1 MLAAWAVTLL
11 AFAGILAGL
20 FLGSSAKIS
29 DHLAAAAGGLLFGIS
44 LFLVIPEIAE
54 SSGWLAAVLLAV
66 AACCALIGLDRLLIH
81 TGHSPRH
88 GVVGPLLAAA
98 AIHSFLDGWSVR
110 VFAAQPLADI
120 AVPLGLALH
129 KIPEGLALGWIAR
142 RSFSNLWKAA
152 AIGGMVE
159 ATTLAGAFVEPR
171 ANQSGIAAF
180 GPWWSAVVLAIVAG
194 AFLFLGVHALVPAR
208 SRPGVV
214 PVFIATLV
222 TVGGIA
228 LVRGF

>member
-1 MLAAWAVTLL
+1 MVAAWALTLL
-11 AFAGILAGL
+11 AFAGIVIGL
-20 FLGSSAKIS
+20 FLGDSARLS

-54 SSGWLAAVLLAV
+54 ASGWLAAILLAI
-66 AACCALIGLDRLLIH
+66 AACCALIALDRLLIH

-88 GVVGPLLAAA
+88 GVIGPLLAAA
-98 AIHSFLDGWSVR
+98 ALHSSFDGWSVR
-110 VFAAQPLADI
+110 ALSLQPVADI

-129 KIPEGLALGWIAR
+129 KFPEGMALGWIAG
-142 RSFSNLWKAA
+142 RSFSSSLKAA
-152 AIGGMVE
+152 AICGTVE
-159 ATTLAGAFVEPR
+159 AMTLAGAFVEPR

-180 GPWWSAVVLAIVAG
+180 GPWWGAIVLAIVAG
-194 AFLFLGVHALVPAR
+194 GFLFLGVHALIPAR
-208 SRPGVV
+208 TRPGVI
-214 PVFIATLV
+214 PVFVATLA

>member
-1 MLAAWAVTLL
+1 MLAAWALTLL
-11 AFAGILAGL
+11 AFAGIWAGL
-20 FLGSSAKIS
+20 FLGHEAKLS

-54 SSGWLAAVLLAV
+54 ASGWLAAILLAA
-66 AACCALIGLDRLLIH
+66 AACCVLLGVDRLLIH

-88 GVVGPLLAAA
+88 GVIGPLLAAT
-98 AIHSFLDGWSVR
+98 AIHSFLDGWSLRALSVQP
-110 VFAAQPLADI
+110 FANV

-129 KIPEGLALGWIAR
+129 KMPEGLALGWIGR
-142 RSFSNLWKAA
+142 RSFSSIWKAA
-152 AIGGMVE
+152 TIGCIVE
-159 ATTLAGAFVEPR
+159 AATLVGAWIEPR
-171 ANQSGIAAF
+171 ANESGVDVF

-194 AFLFLGVHALVPAR
+194 GFLFLGVHALAPAR
-208 SRPGVV
+208 SRPGVAPIFMV
-214 PVFIATLV
+214 TLA

>member
-1 MLAAWAVTLL
+1 MFAAWILTLL

-20 FLGSSAKIS
+20 LLGASIKFS

-44 LFLVIPEIAE
+44 LFLVIPEIAV
-54 SSGWLAAVLLAV
+54 SSGWLTAVLLAI
-66 AACCALIGLDRLLIH
+66 AACCALMGLDMLLVH

-88 GVVGPLLAAA
+88 GVIGPLLAAA

-110 VFAAQPLADI
+110 ALSHEAVAQV

-129 KIPEGLALGWIAR
+129 KIPEGVALGWIAR
-142 RSFSNLWKAA
+142 KSFPTILRA
-152 AIGGMVE
+152 AIICALVE
-159 ATTLAGAFVEPR
+159 SLTLLGAFTEPG
-171 ANQSGIAAF
+171 ANQSGILAF

-194 AFLFLGVHALVPAR
+194 GFLFLGLHALMPAR
-208 SRPGVV
+208 SRRGVV
-214 PVFIATLV
+214 PIFLATLF

-228 LVRGF
+228 LAHGF

>member
-1 MLAAWAVTLL
+1 MLAAWALTLL
-11 AFAGILAGL
+11 AFAGIVGGL
-20 FLGSSAKIS
+20 FVGHAAKVS
-29 DHLAAAAGGLLFGIS
+29 DHLAAASGGLLFGIS
-44 LFLVIPEIAE
+44 LFLIIPEIAQA
-54 SSGWLAAVLLAV
+54 SGWLPAILLAI
-66 AACCALIGLDRLLIH
+66 AACCVLVGLDRLLIH

-88 GVVGPLLAAA
+88 GVIGPLLAATA
-98 AIHSFLDGWSVR
+98 VHSFLDGWSLR
-110 VFAAQPLADI
+110 ALSIQPVADV

-142 RSFSNLWKAA
+142 RSFSSTWKAA
-152 AIGGMVE
+152 IVGCTVE
-159 ATTLAGAFVEPR
+159 ATTLVGAWIEPR
-171 ANQSGIAAF
+171 ANQSGINVF

-194 AFLFLGVHALVPAR
+194 GFLFLGVHALVPAR

-214 PVFIATLV
+214 PVFMATLA